1 MFIRLAP
8 GLIRLFVSNI
18 ILQPIYYFKHKHSIF
33 RSTFDD
39 DDLMDKSVDRDRD
52 LSLELFS
59 NKSIAATKKNPF
71 GGSIS
76 RLSISQPCS
85 LIDRDFASELPQQ
98 QQQQQPKD
106 KSEDIISEIDSIK
119 QLKNKTDEEKLK
131 SLTTLGV
138 DDNDVINHKKV
149 ENVTSV
155 EVSWAAIKDS
165 SNPNR
170 DEDELTSLSEEERKR
185 DRVHEDL
192 SEKDEGSVVSCSSV
206 PVDFGDSLP
215 PNLTTLV
222 NKRFCLYRL
231 NKAED
236 TELGVLI
243 TKKLNRD
250 RRTSGEIFKQ
260 SQKC

>member
-1 MFIRLAP
+1 M
-8 GLIRLFVSNI
+8 
-18 ILQPIYYFKHKHSIF
+18 
-33 RSTFDD
+33 
-39 DDLMDKSVDRDRD
+39 DRDRD

-59 NKSIAATKKNPF
+59 NKSIATKNPF

-98 QQQQQPKD
+98 QQQQQQQQKD
-106 KSEDIISEIDSIK
+106 KSEDIVSDIESIK

-131 SLTTLGV
+131 SLTNLCGV

-170 DEDELTSLSEEERKR
+170 EEDELTSLSEEERKR
-185 DRVHEDL
+185 DRGHEDL

-250 RRTSGEIFKQ
+250 RRTSGKVLSEVRLNTRFSLNLIFGFIL
-260 SQKC
+260 S

>member
-1 MFIRLAP
+1 ML
-8 GLIRLFVSNI
+8 SD
-18 ILQPIYYFKHKHSIF
+18 SI
-33 RSTFDD
+33 
-39 DDLMDKSVDRDRD
+39 
-52 LSLELFS
+52 E
-59 NKSIAATKKNPF
+59 
-71 GGSIS
+71 
-76 RLSISQPCS
+76 
-85 LIDRDFASELPQQ
+85 
-98 QQQQQPKD
+98 
-106 KSEDIISEIDSIK
+106 SIK

-131 SLTTLGV
+131 SLTTTTLGV

-170 DEDELTSLSEEERKR
+170 EEDELTSLSEEERKR
-185 DRVHEDL
+185 DRGREDL

-250 RRTSGEIFKQ
+250 RRTSGTSICQEV
-260 SQKC
+260 SQFIG